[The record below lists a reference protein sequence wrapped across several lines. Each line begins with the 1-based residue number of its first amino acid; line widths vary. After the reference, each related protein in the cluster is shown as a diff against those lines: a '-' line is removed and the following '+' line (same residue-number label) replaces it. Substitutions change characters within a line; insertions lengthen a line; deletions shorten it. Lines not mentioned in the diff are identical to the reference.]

1 MSENEL
7 RETEQAILTAGELGK
22 TLASLD
28 NKELST
34 GVVGKFDLTR
44 KLACLDRL
52 DAFFDICGLEAMQA
66 FWAGYEQTMD
76 LSINSKWRTR

>member
-28 NKELST
+28 N
-34 GVVGKFDLTR
+34 R
-44 KLACLDRL
+44 
-52 DAFFDICGLEAMQA
+52 
-66 FWAGYEQTMD
+66 
-76 LSINSKWRTR
+76 N